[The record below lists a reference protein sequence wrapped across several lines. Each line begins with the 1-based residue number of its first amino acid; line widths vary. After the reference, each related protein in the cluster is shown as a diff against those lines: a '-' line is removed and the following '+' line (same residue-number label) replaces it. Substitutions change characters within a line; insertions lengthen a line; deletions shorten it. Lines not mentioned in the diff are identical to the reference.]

1 MNDVDNK
8 SENNHSREENQNSP
22 VSNPNQGSENGQKQ
36 SQKNRGNPNNRNQ
49 SRRRRKPNNR
59 NQRNN
64 QNANNRNT
72 NQQGNNSNGTRDVSS
87 PWGMNPLPTQTG
99 IQTRSQRGEFAKNW
113 WARRWLETLER
124 LMQGVRLSRGQY
136 YARMGQIV
144 SLEEIKGGVLAR
156 VQGSRPKPYRVTIQ
170 LAPFNIKQWEK
181 VFDLLSEKSIYMA
194 KLLVGEMPQ
203 DIESVFNQAG
213 VSLFPEHAADL
224 QMRCTCPDKITP
236 CKHVAATH
244 YILGDRFDE
253 DPFLIFRMRG
263 RSQEQILEALRQ
275 RRGAEADLDIDYKEY
290 PTRNNTPEKPRFP
303 ETLEH
308 FWDTQQDL
316 NQVNV
321 QVRMPNIPQPLLKRL
336 GEPEFSSQ
344 LTLQGQLEESYDMIS
359 QFAIMI
365 AYADTTGSPT
375 NGNGNGNGDS
385 E

>member
-1 MNDVDNK
+1 MSEVDNK
-8 SENNHSREENQNSP
+8 SDFETPSNNNNNSHDSNQNRS
-22 VSNPNQGSENGQKQ
+22 SGNSQNQSLNNQEN
-36 SQKNRGNPNNRNQ
+36 SNNRNQ
-49 SRRRRKPNNR
+49 SQKRRKPNNR
-59 NQRNN
+59 NQRSN
-64 QNANNRNT
+64 QNSSNRRPNRTGNTRNNNTTRNT
-72 NQQGNNSNGTRDVSS
+72 NNS

-113 WARRWLETLER
+113 WARRWIETLER
-124 LMQGVRLSRGQY
+124 LMQGVRLSRGQH
-136 YARMGQIV
+136 YARMGQVV

-203 DIESVFNQAG
+203 DIETVFNQAG

-224 QMRCTCPDKITP
+224 QMKCTCPDKITP
-236 CKHVAATH
+236 CKHIAATH

-275 RRGAEADLDIDYKEY
+275 RRGAQADMDIDYKEY
-290 PTRNNTPEKPRFP
+290 PARSTTPQKPHFP

-308 FWDTQQDL
+308 FWDIQQDL

-321 QVRMPNIPQPLLKRL
+321 QVRLPHIPQPLLKRL
-336 GEPEFSSQ
+336 GEPEISSQ
-344 LTLQGQLEESYDMIS
+344 LTLQGQLEESYNLIS

-365 AYADTTGSPT
+365 AYADTSGSPT
-375 NGNGNGNGDS
+375 NGNGDS

>member
-1 MNDVDNK
+1 MSEVDNK
-8 SENNHSREENQNSP
+8 SDFETPSNNNNNSHDSNQNRS
-22 VSNPNQGSENGQKQ
+22 SGNSQNQSLNNQEN
-36 SQKNRGNPNNRNQ
+36 SNNRNQ
-49 SRRRRKPNNR
+49 SQKRRKPNNR
-59 NQRNN
+59 NQRSN
-64 QNANNRNT
+64 QNSSNRRPNRTGNTRNNNTTRNT
-72 NQQGNNSNGTRDVSS
+72 NNS

-113 WARRWLETLER
+113 WARRWIETLER
-124 LMQGVRLSRGQY
+124 LMQGVRLSRGQH
-136 YARMGQIV
+136 YARMGQVV

-203 DIESVFNQAG
+203 DIETVFNQAG

-224 QMRCTCPDKITP
+224 QMKCTCPDKITP
-236 CKHVAATH
+236 CKHIAATH

-275 RRGAEADLDIDYKEY
+275 RRGAQADMDIDYKEY
-290 PTRNNTPEKPRFP
+290 PARSTTPQKPHFP

-308 FWDTQQDL
+308 FWDIQQDL

-321 QVRMPNIPQPLLKRL
+321 QVRLPHIPQPLLKRL
-336 GEPEFSSQ
+336 GEPEISSQ
-344 LTLQGQLEESYDMIS
+344 LTLQGQLEESYNLIS

-365 AYADTTGSPT
+365 AYADTSGSPT
-375 NGNGNGNGDS
+375 NGNGDG

>member
-1 MNDVDNK
+1 MSEVDNK
-8 SENNHSREENQNSP
+8 SDFETPSNNNNNSHDSNQNRS
-22 VSNPNQGSENGQKQ
+22 SGNLQNQSLNNQEN
-36 SQKNRGNPNNRNQ
+36 SNNRNQ
-49 SRRRRKPNNR
+49 SQKRRKPNNR
-59 NQRNN
+59 NQRSN
-64 QNANNRNT
+64 QNSSNRRPNRTGNTRNNNTTRNT
-72 NQQGNNSNGTRDVSS
+72 NNS

-113 WARRWLETLER
+113 WARRWIETLER
-124 LMQGVRLSRGQY
+124 LMQGVRLSRGQH
-136 YARMGQIV
+136 YARMGQVV

-203 DIESVFNQAG
+203 DIETVFNQAG

-224 QMRCTCPDKITP
+224 QMKCTCPDKITP
-236 CKHVAATH
+236 CKHIAATH

-275 RRGAEADLDIDYKEY
+275 RRGAQADMDIDYKEY
-290 PTRNNTPEKPRFP
+290 PARSTTPQKPHFP

-308 FWDTQQDL
+308 FWDIQQDL

-321 QVRMPNIPQPLLKRL
+321 QVRLPHIPQPLLKRL
-336 GEPEFSSQ
+336 GEPEISSQ
-344 LTLQGQLEESYDMIS
+344 LTLQGQLEESYNLIS

-365 AYADTTGSPT
+365 AYADTSGSPT
-375 NGNGNGNGDS
+375 NGNGDS

>member
-1 MNDVDNK
+1 MSEVDNK
-8 SENNHSREENQNSP
+8 SDFETPSNNNNSHDSNQNRS
-22 VSNPNQGSENGQKQ
+22 SGNSQNQSLNNQEN
-36 SQKNRGNPNNRNQ
+36 SNNRNQ
-49 SRRRRKPNNR
+49 SQKRRKPNNR
-59 NQRNN
+59 NQRSN
-64 QNANNRNT
+64 QNSSNRRPNRTGNTRNNNTTRNT
-72 NQQGNNSNGTRDVSS
+72 NNS

-113 WARRWLETLER
+113 WARRWIETLER
-124 LMQGVRLSRGQY
+124 LMQGVRLSRGQH
-136 YARMGQIV
+136 YARMGQVV

-203 DIESVFNQAG
+203 DIETVFNQAG

-224 QMRCTCPDKITP
+224 QMKCTCPDKITP
-236 CKHVAATH
+236 CKHIAATH

-275 RRGAEADLDIDYKEY
+275 RRGAQADMDIDYKEY
-290 PTRNNTPEKPRFP
+290 PARSTTPQKPHFP

-308 FWDTQQDL
+308 FWDIQQDL

-321 QVRMPNIPQPLLKRL
+321 QVRLPHIPQPLLKRL
-336 GEPEFSSQ
+336 GEPEISSQ
-344 LTLQGQLEESYDMIS
+344 LTLQGQLEESYNLIS

-365 AYADTTGSPT
+365 AYADTSGSPT
-375 NGNGNGNGDS
+375 NGNGDG

>member
-1 MNDVDNK
+1 MNELDNK
-8 SENNHSREENQNSP
+8 SEFEKPTNNGKDSSQMNANQPLKNDQSQNSEKRETT
-22 VSNPNQGSENGQKQ
+22 Q
-36 SQKNRGNPNNRNQ
+36 NRNQ
-49 SRRRRKPNNR
+49 SQRRRKSNNR

-64 QNANNRNT
+64 QNQNNKRNSNQTINNRN
-72 NQQGNNSNGTRDVSS
+72 NDARNNTS

-113 WARRWLETLER
+113 WARRWLEALER

-136 YARMGQIV
+136 YARIGQIV
-144 SLEEIKGGVLAR
+144 SLEEIKGGMLAR

-170 LAPFNIKQWEK
+170 LAPFNTKQWEK
-181 VFDLLSEKSIYMA
+181 VFDVLSEKSIYMA

-203 DIESVFNQAG
+203 DIETVFNKAD

-224 QMRCTCPDKITP
+224 QMKCTCPDKITP

-275 RRGAEADLDIDYKEY
+275 RRGAEADLSYDYKESQ
-290 PTRNNTPEKPRFP
+290 TRANMPEKTRFP
-303 ETLEH
+303 ETLER
-308 FWDTQQDL
+308 FWEIQADL

-344 LTLQGQLEESYDMIS
+344 LTLQGQLEESYDLIS

-365 AYADTTGSPT
+365 AYADTSGTPT
-375 NGNGNGNGDS
+375 NGNGDS

>member
-1 MNDVDNK
+1 MSEVDNK
-8 SENNHSREENQNSP
+8 SDFETPSNNNNSHDSNQNRS
-22 VSNPNQGSENGQKQ
+22 SGNSQNQSLNNQEN
-36 SQKNRGNPNNRNQ
+36 SNNRNQ
-49 SRRRRKPNNR
+49 SQKRRKPNNR
-59 NQRNN
+59 NQRSN
-64 QNANNRNT
+64 QNSSNRRLNRTGNTRNNNTTRNT
-72 NQQGNNSNGTRDVSS
+72 NNS

-113 WARRWLETLER
+113 WARRWIETLER
-124 LMQGVRLSRGQY
+124 LMQGVRLSRGQH
-136 YARMGQIV
+136 YARMGQVV

-203 DIESVFNQAG
+203 DIETVFNQAG

-224 QMRCTCPDKITP
+224 QMKCTCPDKITP
-236 CKHVAATH
+236 CKHIAATH

-275 RRGAEADLDIDYKEY
+275 RRGAQADMDIDYKEY
-290 PTRNNTPEKPRFP
+290 PTRSTTPQKPHFP

-308 FWDTQQDL
+308 FWDIQQDL

-321 QVRMPNIPQPLLKRL
+321 QVRLPHIPQPLLKRL
-336 GEPEFSSQ
+336 GEPEISSQ
-344 LTLQGQLEESYDMIS
+344 LTLQGQLEESYNLIS

-365 AYADTTGSPT
+365 AYADTSGSPT
-375 NGNGNGNGDS
+375 NGNGDG